1 MHSSSS
7 GSPVVSMAC
16 CVLPMACQIVA
27 PRIAFAQ
34 DLSIRPNRIV
44 TQGQATLIVDNLYR
58 CPVTVDN
65 YRPSAVGRV
74 TANDGTVITVPAVT
88 VFEKASA
95 RKAFDLYNECT
106 LTTPQTTANVSAA
119 NVPVVEVDPDGD
131 VITGYVVADNYY
143 ELYVNGTLVSVD
155 NVPYTPFN
163 SAIVKFRVK
172 RPYTLTFLLV
182 DWEEHLG
189 LGMEVF
195 RYLFTALQPS

>member
-65 YRPSAVGRV
+65 YRPTAVGRI

-95 RKAFDLYNECT
+95 RKAFDAET
-106 LTTPQTTANVSAA
+106 STARMRSGPSTRA
-119 NVPVVEVDPDGD
+119 VP
-131 VITGYVVADNYY
+131 TGRLSTVA
-143 ELYVNGTLVSVD
+143 
-155 NVPYTPFN
+155 
-163 SAIVKFRVK
+163 
-172 RPYTLTFLLV
+172 
-182 DWEEHLG
+182 
-189 LGMEVF
+189 
-195 RYLFTALQPS
+195 PST